1 MVVVDT
7 KIKDFLSNE
16 NPESE
21 SRDTV
26 HTKIYDGN
34 SDQVKNIGYDLQTKR
49 FYRDSKSSTECTL
62 NPGESVFVESEETIY
77 FGSKMTGIVSLR
89 NSRIRMGLRLDSP
102 RYQPCHKTRIYF
114 RLTNISSDAL
124 ELRTGE
130 DYAMLIFDQL
140 EDEPSKGYDGTYQK
154 EFSFKGLADYKSV
167 YRDQIQSVEGKIKNL
182 QEMERSIYGN
192 VITILTIF
200 VTIFTLLNVNIELAK
215 STASAF
221 TFLNFNLAI
230 LGGISFL
237 SVFLSELF
245 GRNKGKKHFLW
256 IIPLICFVVLI
267 LINLL

>member
-1 MVVVDT
+1 
-7 KIKDFLSNE
+7 
-16 NPESE
+16 
-21 SRDTV
+21 
-26 HTKIYDGN
+26 
-34 SDQVKNIGYDLQTKR
+34 
-49 FYRDSKSSTECTL
+49 
-62 NPGESVFVESEETIY
+62 
-77 FGSKMTGIVSLR
+77 
-89 NSRIRMGLRLDSP
+89 
-102 RYQPCHKTRIYF
+102 
-114 RLTNISSDAL
+114 
-124 ELRTGE
+124 
-130 DYAMLIFDQL
+130 
-140 EDEPSKGYDGTYQK
+140 
-154 EFSFKGLADYKSV
+154 
-167 YRDQIQSVEGKIKNL
+167 
-182 QEMERSIYGN
+182 MERSIYGN

>member
-21 SRDTV
+21 SGDTI

-34 SDQVKNIGYDLQTKR
+34 SDQIENIGYDLRTKR
-49 FYRDSKSSTECTL
+49 FYRNSNSSTECTL
-62 NPGESVFVESEETIY
+62 NPGESVFVESEETVY

-114 RLTNISSDAL
+114 RLTNISSDAIAL
-124 ELRTGE
+124 KSGDE
-130 DYAMLIFDQL
+130 YAMLIFDQL

-154 EFSFKGLADYKSV
+154 EFSFKGLADYQSA

-215 STASAF
+215 SVTSAF
-221 TFLNFNLAI
+221 TFLSFNLAI

-237 SVFLSELF
+237 SALMSELF
-245 GRNKGKKHFLW
+245 GQNKEKKHFLW
-256 IIPLICFVVLI
+256 VIPVICFVALI
-267 LINLL
+267 LINFL